1 MKKVIVILASVAAI
15 FSASSCGKLL
25 EVTPPNAIYDEQIQ
39 DILNGTDES
48 KKQLVLNALASPFA
62 KYFNHWGSPMPGG
75 VLAPMTYCYQGIEQA
90 RSLQGNDMVFGLNK
104 NGVNDL
110 AGTSYYEGTAQYTNP
125 DAEANRAHWLGYAY
139 AINQANLLLGY
150 MTKEA
155 ADKSASA
162 TDGRIRGLVIRAYS
176 YMCLVEEYCQPYDAA
191 KAKDMAGLPLYTVYN
206 PAQEPVAPSKLDKTW
221 EFILTDLEEAATR
234 VKDNYTTGYDQMEDF
249 DAGIVNFLLARA
261 YLLTEQWSKVVTTC
275 EKIIGSGK
283 YSFIAKENY
292 GCNPGGEDIVINYGT
307 DEEVT
312 PDKYYPTTNAFTAL
326 KKNPEVIFG
335 YKKGSSYNPCDGSN
349 RAGVFTML
357 NNPFGTYS
365 GGSTTR
371 IDDRLYDLIPATD
384 IRKNAFYPKSFMYR
398 FGTNTGET
406 EIPSHSAMKFGATVG
421 LLDGGEAISKKS
433 LVDEVE
439 FCKFRLSEV
448 YLMKAE
454 AEAHATGNTY
464 MTTLNTL
471 LAARAN
477 GGSLTC
483 DSFKDKNNN
492 PITGMALVQLQW
504 RIEMWGENGRE
515 YFNNKRW
522 HINIDRSGSNNH
534 WAKTL
539 ATKWEDMTL
548 AIPKD
553 ETQFNP
559 NY

>member
-48 KKQLVLNALASPFA
+48 KKQLVLNALASPFV

-90 RSLQGNDMVFGLNK
+90 RALQGNDMVFGLNK

-110 AGTSYYEGTAQYTNP
+110 AGTSYYEGTAQYTSP
-125 DAEANRAHWLGYAY
+125 DSEANRAHWLGYAY

-150 MTKEA
+150 MTAEA

-162 TDGRIRGLVIRAYS
+162 TDGRIRGLLIRGYS
-176 YMCLVEEYCQPYDAA
+176 YMCLVEEYCQPYVAD

-206 PAQEPVAPSKLDKTW
+206 PGQEPVAPSKLDATW
-221 EFILTDLEEAATR
+221 KFIIDDLKEAADR
-234 VKDNYTTGYDQMEDF
+234 AKNFTTGYDQMEDF
-249 DAGIVNFLLARA
+249 DAGVANFLLARA
-261 YLLTEQWSKVVTTC
+261 YLLTGQWANCVAACKKITTNT
-275 EKIIGSGK
+275 S
-283 YSFIAKENY
+283 YAFIANENY
-292 GCNPGGEDIVINYGT
+292 GCNPLGADIVLTYSDDGK
-307 DEEVT
+307 VT
-312 PDKYYPTTNAFTAL
+312 PNEYYPTSNAFTAL
-326 KKNPEVIFG
+326 KTNPEVILG

-371 IDDRLYDLIPATD
+371 IDDRLYNKIPAND

-398 FGTNTGET
+398 FGTSAGET
-406 EIPSHSAMKFGATVG
+406 EIPSYSAMKFGATVG
-421 LLDGGEAISKKS
+421 LKDGGEAISDKS

-439 FCKFRLSEV
+439 YCKFRLSEV
-448 YLMKAE
+448 YLMQAE
-454 AEAHATGNTY
+454 AEARSGSSDAAG
-464 MTTLNTL
+464 TLNKL
-471 LAARAN
+471 LAARTIEGCKAVT
-477 GGSLTC
+477 S
-483 DSFKDKNNN
+483 KDFSDDILEAIKLN
-492 PITGMALVQLQW
+492 W
-504 RIEMWGENGRE
+504 RIEMWGECGRE

-522 HINIDRSGSNNH
+522 GVNIDRTSSGIH
-534 WAKTL
+534 WAKGL

>member
-110 AGTSYYEGTAQYTNP
+110 AGTSYYEGTAQYTSP
-125 DAEANRAHWLGYAY
+125 DSEANRAHWLGYAY

-162 TDGRIRGLVIRAYS
+162 TDGRIRGLLVRGYS
-176 YMCLVEEYCQPYDAA
+176 YMCLVEEYCQPYKNAGDNA
-191 KAKDMAGLPLYTVYN
+191 AGLPLYTTYN
-206 PAQEPVAPSKLDKTW
+206 PGQEPVAPSTLGTTW
-221 EFILTDLEEAATR
+221 KFIIDDLSEAANRAGSNFT
-234 VKDNYTTGYDQMEDF
+234 NGYDEMEDF
-249 DAGIVNFLLARA
+249 DAGLANFLLARA
-261 YLLTEQWSKVVTTC
+261 YLLTGDWAKVVTTC
-275 EKIIGSGK
+275 DKIITSKK
-283 YSFIAKENY
+283 YDFIKNENY
-292 GCNPGGEDIVINYGT
+292 GCNPLGADIVLTYSDDGK
-307 DEEVT
+307 VT
-312 PDKYYPTTNAFTAL
+312 PNEYYPTSNAFTAL
-326 KKNPEVIFG
+326 KTNPEVIFG

-349 RAGVFTML
+349 RAGVKTML
-357 NNPFGTYS
+357 QNPFGTYS
-365 GGSTTR
+365 GGSTVR
-371 IDDRLYDLIPATD
+371 IDDRLYNKIPAND

-398 FGTNTGET
+398 FGTSAGET
-406 EIPSHSAMKFGATVG
+406 EIPSYSAMKYGATVG
-421 LLDGGEAISKKS
+421 LKDGGEAISDKS

-439 FCKFRLSEV
+439 FCKFRYSEV
-448 YLMKAE
+448 ILMKAE
-454 AEAHATGNTY
+454 AQANGGGGDAKAT
-464 MTTLNTL
+464 LDEL
-471 LAARAN
+471 LAARSIDPAKPVKSTDFSSDILEAVKLN
-477 GGSLTC
+477 
-483 DSFKDKNNN
+483 
-492 PITGMALVQLQW
+492 W

-522 HINIDRSGSNNH
+522 NVNINRSDSGIH
-534 WAKTL
+534 WAKGL

-548 AIPKD
+548 SIPKD